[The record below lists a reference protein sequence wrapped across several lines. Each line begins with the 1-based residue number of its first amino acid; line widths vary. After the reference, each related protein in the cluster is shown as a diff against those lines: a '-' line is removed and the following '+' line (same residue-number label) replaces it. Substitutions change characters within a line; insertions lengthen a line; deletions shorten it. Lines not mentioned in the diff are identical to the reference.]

1 MKIIYKYHGF
11 CKGKNYD
18 SWIFPIQK
26 TYIHASDMTDG
37 AILKCTVAFNNALSF
52 AVDGL
57 VPLCT
62 IARSSIDDGPVADVQ
77 LVGYVLKS
85 LHCYIQFRNFNHP

>member
-1 MKIIYKYHGF
+1 
-11 CKGKNYD
+11 
-18 SWIFPIQK
+18 
-26 TYIHASDMTDG
+26 MTDR
-37 AILKCTVAFNNALSF
+37 AILKCTVACNNALSF

-62 IARSSIDDGPVADVQ
+62 TARSSIDGGPAADVQ